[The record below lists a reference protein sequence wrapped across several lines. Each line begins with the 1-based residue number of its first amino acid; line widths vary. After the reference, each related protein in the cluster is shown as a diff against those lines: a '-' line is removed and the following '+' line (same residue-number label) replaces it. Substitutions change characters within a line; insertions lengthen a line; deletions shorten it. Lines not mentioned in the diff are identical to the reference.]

1 MTVRNLISSTT
12 TAASNTVTAAGSG
25 LAAALQIGEA
35 FATDHLKKTRA
46 RTKFTRNA
54 WAVELVADVR
64 EREAAA
70 LGRIAKLGLSSE
82 DIQSDVDSILAEF
95 K

>member
-1 MTVRNLISSTT
+1 MTVRNVVGSTT
-12 TAASNTVTAAGSG
+12 ATASATITAAGSG

-35 FATDHLKKTRA
+35 FATDHLKKTQVRSE
-46 RTKFTRNA
+46 FTRNA
-54 WAVELVADVR
+54 WTVELVADVR

-70 LGRIAKLGLSSE
+70 LGRLAKLGISAE
-82 DIQSDVDSILAEF
+82 DIQSDVDSILAKF

>member
-1 MTVRNLISSTT
+1 MTVRNVVGST
-12 TAASNTVTAAGSG
+12 TAAASATITAAGSG

-35 FATDHLKKTRA
+35 FATDHLKKTQVRSE
-46 RTKFTRNA
+46 FTRNA
-54 WAVELVADVR
+54 WTVELVADVR

-70 LGRIAKLGLSSE
+70 LGRLAKLGISAE
-82 DIQSDVDSILAEF
+82 DIQSDVDSILAKF

>member
-1 MTVRNLISSTT
+1 MTVRNLVGST
-12 TAASNTVTAAGSG
+12 TAAASATITSAGSG

-35 FATDHLKKTRA
+35 FAADHLKKTKA
-46 RTKFTRNA
+46 RSKFTRNA

-70 LGRIAKLGLSSE
+70 LSRIAKLGLSAE
-82 DIQSDVDSILAEF
+82 DIQSDVDSILATF